1 MNQGFKGLVA
11 LSALA
16 GALSVAPVAAR
27 AQENTSGVPV
37 PAQPKFNKGE
47 AAAYGKA
54 LAYYMD
60 LYDDGW
66 KDFYTNADMTLV
78 DSKGDKVFRKMTFM
92 VLEEQDGNKTI
103 ARFRSPADI
112 RGITALLH
120 EHPGST
126 DDTWLYLPA
135 NRRTMRISGA
145 NRTASFQGT
154 EFTYEDLSRFTVKN
168 YTYKF
173 VKEDTVNGEPVYVVE
188 AKPIYKDTGYAKL
201 LVNIHRKH
209 WRIERIVFHDKAG
222 RVLKTLTQTKW
233 RQFHGR
239 FWRAHVNTMENHQT
253 RKTTIV
259 NAPTM
264 YLNLALYKRS
274 DGSARSNLT
283 SEQFTKRALE
293 EK

>member
-1 MNQGFKGLVA
+1 MKPGLNGLVA

-16 GALSVAPVAAR
+16 GALSVGAGTAR
-27 AQENTSGVPV
+27 ADDNTSGVPV
-37 PAQPKFNKGE
+37 PAQPKFNKGD

-60 LYDDGW
+60 KFDDGW

-92 VLEEQDGNKTI
+92 VLEQEEGNKTI

-154 EFTYEDLSRFTVKN
+154 EFTYEDLSRFTVQN
-168 YTYKF
+168 YNYKF

-188 AKPIYKDTGYAKL
+188 AKPTYKDTGYSKL
-201 LVNIHRKH
+201 LVNIHRKY
-209 WRIERIVFHDKAG
+209 WRIEKIVFHDKAG
-222 RVLKTLTQTKW
+222 RVLKTLTQSKW
-233 RQFHGR
+233 KLFHGR
-239 FWRAHVNTMENHQT
+239 FWRALVNTMENHQT

-259 NAPTM
+259 QSPTLF
-264 YLNLALYKRS
+264 LNLSLYKRS

-283 SEQFTKRALE
+283 VEQFTKRALE